1 MGDLAQA
8 LLELREVR
16 TNANI
21 VLELLSTQN
30 ESRRKMKNDS
40 ITSDLMAM
48 LLKVL
53 RDPRASRVTSLDAV
67 RLRACLPH
75 PLTNDQDQRIQLLE
89 ASGVYGMRAERRLS
103 TTVVKSTRTRT
114 FFKSRF
120 GGTASIVP
128 VSRNQPRVASSRHT
142 NSYTRHKQ
150 AGRSKKLVLQGLQLL
165 FHCEYLVLVEY
176 VECVVPLVFATYKS
190 ILEQLPNV
198 VYYPGGAGS
207 WGISALANLLVFS
220 ALEIMTFVLFVKFLQ
235 RKFSFSPL
243 YQLAFVFET
252 QMYLVQ
258 AKLLIEIVTLLQ
270 SKLAHFGGGYAANI
284 DRNK

>member
-1 MGDLAQA
+1 MRSARVAAAPADGSVAVRTTSLFGVWSRAVERWEELQVGRQGSYSVERLVSLDHYCKTASRTRVILEREQLQA
-8 LLELREVR
+8 LEVPGTYGIKDRFSSREQW
-16 TNANI
+16 AQH
-21 VLELLSTQN
+21 SPPQ
-30 ESRRKMKNDS
+30 RKLHS
-40 ITSDLMAM
+40 VA
-48 LLKVL
+48 
-53 RDPRASRVTSLDAV
+53 
-67 RLRACLPH
+67 
-75 PLTNDQDQRIQLLE
+75 
-89 ASGVYGMRAERRLS
+89 
-103 TTVVKSTRTRT
+103 
-114 FFKSRF
+114 
-120 GGTASIVP
+120 IVP
-128 VSRNQPRVASSRHT
+128 VSNISVSSFLS
-142 NSYTRHKQ
+142 NSEFTAKAPPPVSSNKFQH
-150 AGRSKKLVLQGLQLL
+150 ADRSKTLVLQGLQLL
-165 FHCEYLVLVEY
+165 FHCEYLAL

-284 DRNK
+284 DHKT